1 MANSYYD
8 HTTFPV
14 PNAAGTSKSMRDELD
29 SIEQGFD
36 KFPALTASV
45 SGLVLK
51 VNSGGTAIETSS
63 ALSAF
68 SISSSDLT
76 ACTLSNTTMSAAT
89 INNLGATNISATGT
103 FNISASSGK
112 LINVQIGSAGQTK
125 NIFAS
130 AITTNSFTKTSGRLE
145 VQGVSAINAFVFEG
159 NSVSADINTQI
170 RFGGGFGSNNT
181 DLNSTEINTRK
192 IRTSATSEA
201 TYLTTYTSSGTLTN
215 PFAIDFNTKLITNL
229 ATATSTLGATNL
241 GQVSSLLSLKFD
253 KAGGIISGT
262 TNFTNNVTFENT
274 VNFSADIN
282 LLTNQI
288 TNLGSA
294 SSGLMAVNKNQ
305 LDNAIA
311 DLVSSAPSLLNSLSE
326 LSAALNNDESFATN
340 MVSALGTKVNLNGTN
355 AMSADLNLDSNKI
368 INLATSSAT
377 HHAVNQA
384 ELNAVNSANLNVT
397 GGSVGA
403 ISLTGDINLQGSHN
417 VIAAAETTAGTTSS
431 NLSTKQYVDRKSIAL
446 QMVYSI

>member
-1 MANSYYD
+1 MANSFYD

-29 SIEQGFD
+29 AIEQGFD
-36 KFPALTASV
+36 KFPALTASA

-51 VNSGGTAIETSS
+51 INSGGNAIETSS

-130 AITTNSFTKTSGRLE
+130 AITTNSFTKTTGRLE

-159 NSVSADINTQI
+159 NLVSANVNAQI
-170 RFGGGFGSNNT
+170 SFGGGFNQNNT
-181 DLNSTEINTRK
+181 DISSQDINTRR

-201 TYLTTYTSSGTLTN
+201 TYLTTYTSTGTLTN
-215 PFAIDFNTKLITNL
+215 PFSIDFNAKLITNL

-241 GQVSSLLSLKFD
+241 SQVSSLTALKFD

-262 TNFTNNVTFENT
+262 TNFTNNVTFENA

-288 TNLGSA
+288 GNVGSA
-294 SSGLMAVNKNQ
+294 SSGLQAVNKNQ

-311 DLVSSAPSLLNSLSE
+311 GLVSSAPSLLNTLGEISNSIGGNPDFAGSLISVQ
-326 LSAALNNDESFATN
+326 ATKLTTDG
-340 MVSALGTKVNLNGTN
+340 SN
-355 AMSADLNLDSNKI
+355 AMLGDLNFNSNNG
-368 INLATSSAT
+368 INLATATAT
-377 HHAVNQA
+377 HHAVNKSQLDEVDA
-384 ELNAVNSANLNVT
+384 ANLNVT

-403 ISLTGDINLQGSHN
+403 ISLTGNINLQGSHN
-417 VIAAAETTAGTTSS
+417 VINAAETTAGTTSS